1 MGLMNMK
8 RTGDVFFQNIVYLI
22 TFDRKGEESGGEKDN
37 KLNKE
42 QIPHDK
48 GEQHGI
54 ELGIGK
60 AVENAEDHVDTDT
73 SEDTTHAIHSK
84 INRGNPWRES
94 GYITSDEEDSTI
106 EQFVY
111 KPEFYDKK
119 HERIPSIFSF

>member
-1 MGLMNMK
+1 MFSLK
-8 RTGDVFFQNIVYLI
+8 ISFLYLI

-84 INRGNPWRES
+84 TNRGNPWRDS
-94 GYITSDEEDSTI
+94 GYITSDDEDSII
-106 EQFVY
+106 EKY
-111 KPEFYDKK
+111 NYTTEIDDKK
-119 HERIPSIFSF
+119 QERIPSVFVF